1 MEGNFDGVE
10 EYPNAFP
17 IDWCKQVIKRFEEMS
32 SSQFTNLE
40 SSMKNQDERIMMD
53 WANHNSRYHADED
66 LCQFFYSNLNK
77 IYTEKYRKKYE
88 SLGAV
93 MQHSPKGMSVQKT
106 LPHQGY
112 HAWHSENAD
121 LSSSSRILAYTV
133 YLNGVEEGG
142 ETEFLYQ
149 GVKIK
154 PAPGK
159 LSIFPTSFTHP
170 HRGNPIYKGVKYIVT
185 GWYTL
190 DE

>member
-1 MEGNFDGVE
+1 MYNNFDGIE

-17 IDWCKQVIKRFEEMS
+17 IDWCKQVIKRFKEMS
-32 SSQFTNLE
+32 ANQLTNLE

-53 WANHNSRYHADED
+53 WSNHNLRYHADED
-66 LCQFFYSNLNK
+66 ICQFFYSNLNK
-77 IYTEKYRKKYE
+77 IYTEKYRNKYE
-88 SLGAV
+88 SIGSV
-93 MQHSPKGMSVQKT
+93 MKHYQKAMSVQKT
-106 LPHQGY
+106 IPHHGY
-112 HAWHSENAD
+112 HVWHSESAD
-121 LSSSSRILAYTV
+121 LSSCSRILAYTV
-133 YLNGVEEGG
+133 YLNDIEEGG

-154 PAPGK
+154 PTCGK

-170 HRGNPIYKGVKYIVT
+170 HRGNPIYKGEKYIIT

>member
-32 SSQFTNLE
+32 ASQFTNLE

-53 WANHNSRYHADED
+53 WANHNSRYHADDD

-77 IYTEKYRKKYE
+77 IYTEKYRSKYE

-106 LPHQGY
+106 SAPSTFWQVSQKMQI
-112 HAWHSENAD
+112 WFIP
-121 LSSSSRILAYTV
+121 ILAYTV

-154 PAPGK
+154 PEPGK